1 MTRYLKYLAST
12 LIALAAFQATSA
24 TARNYDCTKA
34 GNANK
39 AVCKDAAA
47 ANSPATPGTATPV
60 PATTT
65 TTSATVRHYD
75 CTKAGNANKAACKT
89 AAAPVAATA
98 APAAP
103 VARSAPASTP
113 MSRATTTTTTTAA
126 SGGGSGQVWVN
137 SRSKVYHCSG
147 DRYYGKT
154 KEGSY
159 MSEAAAKAAGN
170 RADHGKACS

>member
-12 LIALAAFQATSA
+12 LIALAALHATSA
-24 TARNYDCTKA
+24 SARNYDCTKA

-47 ANSPATPGTATPV
+47 KSAAATPAAAAAA
-60 PATTT
+60 PAPTT

-75 CTKAGNANKAACKT
+75 CTKAGNANKVACKN

-98 APAAP
+98 APVVPA
-103 VARSAPASTP
+103 ARSMPTSMP
-113 MSRATTTTTTTAA
+113 MTRSTTTTTAA
-126 SGGGSGQVWVN
+126 SGGGNGQVWVN

-159 MSEAAAKAAGN
+159 MSETAAKAAGD
-170 RADHGKACS
+170 RPDHGKACS

>member
-12 LIALAAFQATSA
+12 LIALAAFQATAA

-47 ANSPATPGTATPV
+47 SAPATPAPATPA

-75 CTKAGNANKAACKT
+75 CTKTGNANKMACKT
-89 AAAPVAATA
+89 APVAATA
-98 APAAP
+98 ASTAPA
-103 VARSAPASTP
+103 ARSATASTP
-113 MSRATTTTTTTAA
+113 MTRTTTTTTAA
-126 SGGGSGQVWVN
+126 SGGGNGQVWVN

-159 MSEAAAKAAGN
+159 MSEAAAKAAGD